1 MNISIRTR
9 HTAALKAA
17 FPYTVPILTGFLFLG
32 IAYGIYMKV
41 SGFSAAWS
49 LLISLL
55 VFAGSMQFVA
65 VDLLLAA
72 FNPLGAL
79 LLTLMVN
86 ARHLFYGISMLEKY
100 KGAGKKKWYLI
111 FGLIDETFSIN
122 CTLDVPA
129 GVDRHWFYFYV
140 TLLNQ
145 IYWVGGATLGGLFG
159 SLLEFNT
166 EGLEF
171 VMTALLFVLFLEQ
184 LLKEKN
190 YFTAFT
196 GVGVSLLCLLL
207 FGSESFIIPAM
218 LIIIAVLTVAR
229 KPLEERGQ
237 IQ

>member
-1 MNISIRTR
+1 MNRKDKHI
-9 HTAALKAA
+9 AAIKAA

-41 SGFSAAWS
+41 SGFSAVWS
-49 LLISLL
+49 LLISIL

-65 VDLLLAA
+65 VDLLLAS

-100 KGAGKKKWYLI
+100 KDAGKKKGYLI
-111 FGLIDETFSIN
+111 FGMCDETFSIN
-122 CTLDVPA
+122 CTVDVPQ
-129 GVDRHWFYFYV
+129 GVDRNWFYFYV
-140 TLLNQ
+140 TLLDQ
-145 IYWVGGATLGGLFG
+145 VYWVTGATLGGIFG
-159 SLLEFNT
+159 SLLAFNT

-184 LLKEKN
+184 ILKEKN

-196 GVGVSLLCLLL
+196 GVGVSLLCLWI

-218 LIIIAVLTVAR
+218 LVIVAVLTVAR
-229 KPLEERGQ
+229 KPLEERGMTV
-237 IQ
+237 

>member
-1 MNISIRTR
+1 MKTNNK
-9 HTAALKAA
+9 HLAALKAA
-17 FPYTVPILTGFLFLG
+17 FPYTIPILTGFLFLG
-32 IAYGIYMKV
+32 IAYGILMKI
-41 SGFSAAWS
+41 SGFSVLYS
-49 LLISLL
+49 FMISLL

-65 VDLLLAA
+65 VELLMGA
-72 FNPLGAL
+72 FDPVGAL

-100 KGAGKKKWYLI
+100 KSVGKKRWYLI

-122 CTLDVPA
+122 CTVDVPR
-129 GVDRHWFYFYV
+129 GIDQGWFYFYV

-145 IYWVGGATLGGLFG
+145 IYWVSGATLGGIFG
-159 SLLEFNT
+159 SLLDFNT

-196 GVGVSLLCLLL
+196 GVIVSLLCLLI
-207 FGSESFIIPAM
+207 FGKDQFIIPAM
-218 LIIIAVLTVAR
+218 LIIVGILTLAR
-229 KPLEERGQ
+229 KPLEERGNAA
-237 IQ
+237 

>member
-1 MNISIRTR
+1 MNGKNKHI
-9 HTAALKAA
+9 AAIKAA
-17 FPYTVPILTGFLFLG
+17 FPYSVPILTGFLFLG

-41 SGFSAAWS
+41 SGFSAVWS
-49 LLISLL
+49 FLISLL

-65 VDLLLAA
+65 VDLLTAA

-86 ARHLFYGISMLEKY
+86 ARHLFYGLSMLEKY
-100 KGAGKKKWYLI
+100 KNAGKKKWYLI

-122 CTLDVPA
+122 CTVTVPQ
-129 GVDRHWFYFYV
+129 GVEPGWFYFYI

-145 IYWVGGATLGGLFG
+145 IYWVAGATLGGIFG
-159 SLLEFNT
+159 SLLAFNT

-190 YFTAFT
+190 FFTAFT
-196 GVGVSLLCLLL
+196 GVGVSLLCLWI
-207 FGSESFIIPAM
+207 FGSDRFIIPAM
-218 LIIIAVLTVAR
+218 LAIVAVLTAAR
-229 KPLEERGQ
+229 RPLEKRRVGV
-237 IQ
+237 

>member
-1 MNISIRTR
+1 MNTTTKKHR
-9 HTAALKAA
+9 AAFKAA

-41 SGFSAAWS
+41 SGFSAIWS

-65 VDLLLAA
+65 VDLLLAP

-122 CTLDVPA
+122 CTLEVPS
-129 GVDRHWFYFYV
+129 GVDRNWFYFYV

-145 IYWVGGATLGGLFG
+145 IYWVSGATLGGIFG
-159 SLLEFNT
+159 SLLAFNT

-196 GVGVSLLCLLL
+196 GVGVSLLCLWI
-207 FGSESFIIPAM
+207 FGSGNFIIPAM
-218 LIIIAVLTVAR
+218 LVIIAVLTVAR
-229 KPLEERGQ
+229 KPLEERGR
-237 IQ
+237 IE